1 MRPCSRS
8 RTPHAHQIALYIDS
22 GRCMGLGKAEGKSWS
37 RLAAQ
42 SEDGAVAGSNCNDG
56 AASSSMQFG
65 RPEGIVRGSHEEI
78 AQVQASS
85 SSSGGA
91 GGQAAG
97 VAGSE
102 KGGELTT
109 RQALR
114 QIFTFALPALGIT
127 LADPLM
133 SLIDTATVGQVS
145 AVQLAA
151 LGPNSII
158 FTFVF
163 QASGPSS
170 PPFFFA

>member
-1 MRPCSRS
+1 
-8 RTPHAHQIALYIDS
+8 
-22 GRCMGLGKAEGKSWS
+22 MGLGKAEGKSRS

-42 SEDGAVAGSNCNDG
+42 SEDGAVAGFCNDG
-56 AASSSMQFG
+56 ATSSSTQFG
-65 RPEGIVRGSHEEI
+65 RPEGIVRGSRERI

-85 SSSGGA
+85 SSNGSA
-91 GGQAAG
+91 GGQPAA

-109 RQALR
+109 RQALG